1 MRTEFHFTH
10 SLKRRFHAYKR
21 LKSSLWLSSPFPSDT
36 MLSSL
41 SISSAS
47 TYTQTHTHIQPSL
60 SAVHVYPSE
69 NYGLKVFMRS
79 CHSHLFEVAIFPLL
93 PIHHV
98 MENWDHDI
106 SNLSLRHQ
114 CDAKEGTHHSWDEVG
129 LVVTWLHR
137 FKQIKVKLLISQKCR
152 SFTVICMCMCVW
164 WWWWWRGV

>member
-1 MRTEFHFTH
+1 MRAEFSERHFTRSVKH
-10 SLKRRFHAYKR
+10 RFRAYKR

-47 TYTQTHTHIQPSL
+47 TYTHKHIRTFSHRYLL
-60 SAVHVYPSE
+60 STFI
-69 NYGLKVFMRS
+69 KVFIPS

-114 CDAKEGTHHSWDEVG
+114 CDTKEGTHHSWDKVG
-129 LVVTWLHR
+129 LVVTWSQG
-137 FKQIKVKLLISQKCR
+137 FKQIKVKH
-152 SFTVICMCMCVW
+152 FTEM
-164 WWWWWRGV
+164 